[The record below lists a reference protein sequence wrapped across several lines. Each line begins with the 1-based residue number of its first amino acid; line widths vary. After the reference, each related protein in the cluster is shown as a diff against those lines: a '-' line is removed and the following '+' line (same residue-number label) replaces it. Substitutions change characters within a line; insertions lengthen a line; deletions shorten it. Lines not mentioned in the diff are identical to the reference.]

1 MAARRTTG
9 VIVSCQSALL
19 LLCACNGSLCRLA
32 DLAIAFCGMS
42 IVWSNFEIGDLNFW
56 RSEAYMKFFEHL
68 DEAGGFYYE
77 RWVSSCLCSDS

>member
-9 VIVSCQSALL
+9 VTVRHPLCYALCL
-19 LLCACNGSLCRLA
+19 EGLFGRLA
-32 DLAIAFCGMS
+32 DLLIALCRMFV
-42 IVWSNFEIGDLNFW
+42 VWSNFEIGDLNFW

-77 RWVSSCLCSDS
+77 RWVSSCVCSDS